1 MRFAAVLLVAFACS
15 VAFAEECPDLRT
27 YKLGTPIQQIIS
39 ADPKHKFKVVSK
51 RNDLYRR
58 EHIKKDSQVT
68 IYNRTVTWDDFT
80 EVRLVTDSPDG
91 VVVEIV
97 TTVKGNPDAAYNALV
112 TKFGAPQTG
121 AYEPNIDGG
130 DHVSEPNIDAFW
142 TLPCGANVVFHG
154 VGETKY
160 DVPYSTVRYTAKGFR
175 KDILD

>member
-1 MRFAAVLLVAFACS
+1 VRKITS
-15 VAFAEECPDLRT
+15 DDLT
-27 YKLGTPIQQIIS
+27 
-39 ADPKHKFKVVSK
+39 DVH
-51 RNDLYRR
+51 
-58 EHIKKDSQVT
+58 
-68 IYNRTVTWDDFT
+68 
-80 EVRLVTDSPDG
+80 LVTDSPDG

-97 TTVKGNPDAAYNALV
+97 TTVKANPDAAYNALV

-154 VGETKY
+154 VGESKLSS
-160 DVPYSTVRYTAKGFR
+160 PRSEIRYTAQGFR